1 MGRQMPVGLIDTS
14 GRRINYLRLSVT
26 DRCNLRCSYCMPEKG
41 VPKVT
46 HGDILRY
53 EDLLRVAQAAVS
65 LGIEKIRV
73 TGGEP
78 LVRLGISGFLARLAA
93 IPGLRQLVLTTNG
106 VLLEE
111 MAEELRASGV
121 QRLNVSL
128 DSLRPETFGRVT
140 RCGDVSRVWAG
151 IEAAERA
158 GFPLKLN
165 MVVMRGVNDEE
176 LADFAAL
183 TLEKPYAVRFIEC
196 MPIAGGQDWR
206 SRVVPGHEILE
217 RVGRRFSFV
226 PLDRH
231 ELAGPAREFQIEGA
245 AGTFGIITP
254 ISGHFCGDCNR
265 IRVTASGHARSC
277 LFASDEVDLRPFLIT
292 EGEAGIRQALL
303 QVVGGKPGRHRI
315 SETETG
321 CDPFLMSS
329 IGG

>member
-1 MGRQMPVGLIDTS
+1 MGLIDTS

-196 MPIAGGQDWR
+196 MPIAGRTGDPGSFRGTRSWR
-206 SRVVPGHEILE
+206 GSAAG
-217 RVGRRFSFV
+217 S
-226 PLDRH
+226 PLSP
-231 ELAGPAREFQIEGA
+231 LTGMSWPARPGNSRLRGRPGPSASSPPSQVISA
-245 AGTFGIITP
+245 AT
-254 ISGHFCGDCNR
+254 
-265 IRVTASGHARSC
+265 VTAYG
-277 LFASDEVDLRPFLIT
+277 
-292 EGEAGIRQALL
+292 
-303 QVVGGKPGRHRI
+303 
-315 SETETG
+315 
-321 CDPFLMSS
+321 
-329 IGG
+329 

>member
-1 MGRQMPVGLIDTS
+1 VGLIDTS

-26 DRCNLRCSYCMPEKG
+26 DRCNLRCCYCMPEKG

-53 EDLLRVAQAAVS
+53 EDLLRVARAAVS

-78 LVRLGISGFLARLAA
+78 LVRLGIAGFLARLAA

-111 MAEELRASGV
+111 MATDLRSAGV

-128 DSLRPETFGRVT
+128 DSLRPETFRRVT
-140 RCGDVSRVWAG
+140 RCGDVSQVFAG
-151 IEAAERA
+151 LEAAERA

-165 MVVMRGVNDEE
+165 MVVMRGVNDDE

-183 TLEKPYAVRFIEC
+183 TLDKPYAVRFIEY
-196 MPIAGGQDWR
+196 MPTVGGGDWQ

-217 RVGRRFSFV
+217 RIGRRFPFV
-226 PLDRH
+226 PLERN

-277 LFASDEVDLRPFLIT
+277 LFAPNEVDLKPFLLS

-303 QVVGGKPGRHRI
+303 QVVGDKPGRHRI
-315 SETETG
+315 SDAETG
-321 CDPFLMSS
+321 CSPFMMSS
-329 IGG
+329 VGG